1 MRRLVLAL
9 LLFVTVSTISCAPPD
24 PINPELAT
32 ITSAL
37 VPASSSVPVLSPTV
51 LPKPVPTLKLEDYNS
66 GFFSIKKPVGW
77 NLVTAGSCSTF
88 AFCIKDSEHP
98 TNRSFYFNEL
108 GPVYLAEEQ
117 RTVDKNYVG
126 RGGSL
131 PPWFEMPVVNPLT
144 PENFLSKFELIA
156 ETDIARKF
164 MQNFPELKN
173 IEIISV
179 EEKES
184 PLPGGKT
191 KTIRALFRQGGDLGE
206 GLFYVTVA
214 PLIPLTGYAWGG
226 TGFGYVIIG
235 ITSVKSDF
243 RYLQETLTQS
253 LRSLNISQSYIDNC
267 LKQALGILKAG
278 QTLSETSDIIMSSWE
293 DRKKVDDIIS
303 EKRSDA
309 MLGNERVYNPET
321 GTVYDV
327 ALDFYNDY
335 NLHRERYKMNNLQ
348 ALPDAD
354 WNLWT
359 APTESGD
366 AIN

>member
-1 MRRLVLAL
+1 MKGLTLVLLMLVAVL
-9 LLFVTVSTISCAPPD
+9 TISCAPPD
-24 PINPELAT
+24 PINPELET

-51 LPKPVPTLKLEDYNS
+51 LPKAVPTLKLEDYNG

-98 TNRSFYFNEL
+98 TNQIFYFNEL

-126 RGGSL
+126 MGGSL

-179 EEKES
+179 EEEES